1 MTTSNNT
8 IALVTGAGKGI
19 GFEVARQLAQKGIT
33 VILGV
38 RDIDKGKSAADQLKA
53 EGLDVIAKLVDVAND
68 DSVQQLATII
78 EAEFGRLDILVN
90 NAAAYVDWMETA
102 SKADLKA
109 VHHVLETN
117 LYGAWRTTQALL
129 PLLRKSEHA
138 RVVNVSSGAGSHGE
152 MQFGLTTNHGASAS
166 YGISKA
172 ALNALT
178 VKFAVE
184 LEGTGILVNAVC
196 PGLTATAPGMEAM
209 GARPIPDGAASVV
222 WAALLPDDGPT
233 GGFFRDGKPLPW

>member
-1 MTTSNNT
+1 MAKM
-8 IALVTGAGKGI
+8 IALITGAGKGI
-19 GFEVARQLAQKGIT
+19 GLEVARQLGQKGFT

-38 RDIDKGKSAADQLKA
+38 RDLAKGESAAVQLKG
-53 EGLDVIAKLVDVAND
+53 EGLDVVAKVADVAD
-68 DSVQQLATII
+68 DHSVKQLASAI
-78 EAEFGRLDILVN
+78 ETDYGQLDILVN

-102 SKADLKA
+102 STAKLES
-109 VHHVLETN
+109 VLTVLETN
-117 LYGAWRTTQALL
+117 LFGAWRMTQALL
-129 PLLRKSEHA
+129 PLLHKSQHP

-152 MQFGLTTNHGASAS
+152 MQFGLTTNKGASAS

-209 GARPIPDGAASVV
+209 GARPIPEGAASVV
-222 WAALLPDDGPT
+222 WATLLPDDGPT
-233 GGFFRDGKPLPW
+233 GGFFRDGKTLPW